1 MKIRLENVKGEF
13 LKEIEIP
20 PYDPAPGIVCYGKR
34 FYVKQKKTTTY
45 REAFCYVWR
54 FGEGG

>member
-13 LKEIEIP
+13 LKDLEIP
-20 PYDPAPGIVCYGKR
+20 PYDPLPKIVCYGQR
-34 FYVKQKKTTTY
+34 FYVHQKRAIY
-45 REAFCYVWR
+45 RESFCYMVR